1 MSHNTK
7 EFNEKADRFTQEY
20 KDQRIALEK
29 CLQSK
34 VNDDI
39 NFVCQKPKSAYL
51 EGVAQIFCKQQ
62 YDTAVKCQKG
72 AGDRWASDCFDQN
85 VAFGQCTDQVLRK
98 LYIYNIETSRKNPN
112 NV

>member
-7 EFNEKADRFTQEY
+7 EFNTLADRFAREY
-20 KDQRIALEK
+20 HDQRIALEN
-29 CLQSK
+29 CLQSR

-39 NFVCQKPKSAYL
+39 NFVCQKQKSAYL
-51 EGVAQIFCKQQ
+51 EGVAQIFCKPQ
-62 YDTAVKCQKG
+62 YDAGVKCQKA

>member
-7 EFNEKADRFTQEY
+7 EFNLQADRFSKEY
-20 KDQRIALEK
+20 NTQRIALEN

-39 NFVCQKPKSAYL
+39 NFVCQKQKSAYL
-51 EGVAQIFCKQQ
+51 EGVALIFCKPQ

-72 AGDRWASDCFDQN
+72 AAERWASDCFDQN